1 MLQNE
6 NSRQVVLIGYIGHGK
21 TTLFN
26 KICQKK
32 QPVQFGGPSVTR
44 ESVLSQSAYGEGF
57 NLIDTPGLGT
67 DKDKLAHVICIATA
81 LTFGLIHQILIVV
94 QLERLA
100 TMKERLRPMIQQQ
113 FKRFK
118 DIITVVV
125 THWDKAEEPEKRK
138 QELIDLIKGYNVK
151 SMIFVSKETSGKDL
165 CQMIDVTLQNCD
177 QQGKI
182 SEIQSHFDIIDL
194 TDDVIDQLN
203 NAKGQVSV
211 KFDKTAKAIK
221 GFIKNFSDTDPTM
234 PEVMHQ
240 LTLAI
245 KDYADETILKFQ
257 KDNMD
262 LFNDLYSRLED
273 DKLVYLID
281 AQLKQELIIQVNG
294 LVSLAQEKMKIS
306 KQQCFNYIKQCPYCG
321 EIWMKVYGCN
331 EETFCGKLPEN
342 EDQHFKQSKIPRRF
356 QFQFQESGVIY
367 NDLQIQFSEVDKSDL
382 LYNQLEFFRS
392 NNQDRQREQFF
403 EMQRQSIYNPLENAH
418 PFEILKGLISN
429 RSEQIQPRPI
439 QQRNMQPRLI
449 PPRHI
454 PSVLKN
460 NFQFIYQDHSIFE
473 RKGKIGCG
481 KSFIWRELKP
491 LSQEQLKELLDPGVL
506 DYLANV
512 VNEEKQAKQ
521 IELATKIESLMKTSK
536 VVILE

>member
-1 MLQNE
+1 MLQNQ
-6 NSRQVVLIGYIGHGK
+6 NSKQVVLIGYIGHGK

-32 QPVQFGGPSVTR
+32 QPAQFGGPSVTR

-67 DKDKLAHVICIATA
+67 DIDKLAHVICIGTA
-81 LTFGLIHQILIVV
+81 LTFGQVHQILIVV

-100 TMKERLRPMIQQQ
+100 AMKEKLRPMIQQQ

-138 QELIDLIKGYNVK
+138 QELTDLIKGYNVK

-165 CQMIDVTLQNCD
+165 CQMIEVILQKCD

-182 SEIQSHFDIIDL
+182 CQLSQAEIQSHFDIIDL

-211 KFDKTAKAIK
+211 EFDKIAKTIK
-221 GFIKNFSDTDPTM
+221 RFIKNFSDTDPTM

-245 KDYADETILKFQ
+245 KDYADQTILKFE

-262 LFNDLYSRLED
+262 LFNDLYSKLED

-281 AQLKQELIIQVNG
+281 AQLKQELVLQVNG
-294 LVSLAQEKMKIS
+294 LISLAQEKMKLS
-306 KQQCFNYIKQCPYCG
+306 KQQCFNYIKKCPHCG
-321 EIWMKVYGCN
+321 EIWIKVFGC
-331 EETFCGKLPEN
+331 EDQTFCGQLPEI
-342 EDQHFKQSKIPRRF
+342 EDDHFKQSKIPRRF

-367 NDLQIQFSEVDKSDL
+367 NDLKIQFSKLDKSVQSQ
-382 LYNQLEFFRS
+382 NQLDVLRITFLEM
-392 NNQDRQREQFF
+392 QREQMQFF
-403 EMQRQSIYNPLENAH
+403 EMQRQYINNPQQNERR
-418 PFEILKGLISN
+418 PISN
-429 RSEQIQPRPI
+429 RSEYLTPGNIQPRPI
-439 QQRNMQPRLI
+439 
-449 PPRHI
+449 PPRDI
-454 PSVLKN
+454 SQILIN
-460 NFQFIYQDHSIFE
+460 NFEFLLQDLSIFE